1 MKRIIC
7 LLPCLL
13 LGLSLLAQ
21 PITPTAISGAPL
33 TLNTNSICGTSSP
46 SPELSQAILK
56 SIQTFEAQT
65 PSLRTTAE
73 PVYVAVKFHSVIS
86 STNAGNARNLTGQFI
101 SDLNAAFYSTGIQFF
116 QQGGVNLIEKGG
128 RFFNFNLEN
137 EESELCDNID
147 VGNAI
152 NVYLVNSFIGNPQV
166 KGYVRL
172 PTSANELIHP
182 SNNNYSLSEKRF
194 NRVFIAMNF
203 LNNGLQID
211 YNYFTRLTKYVLP
224 HEMGHYFGLLHTF
237 DKTYNQVNGGLYG
250 DCNRTGDLIC
260 DTPPTLMEG
269 INFTDA
275 SACNNPWNLL
285 DDGNILYPPY
295 NNLMSYSYGCGNVFT
310 PMQRE
315 RMRNWG
321 YYLRIKDSYT
331 NDNLETRYY
340 IDGYPHIGYKAT
352 SNNVCAGQK
361 VRFKLVHFGDWTTQ
375 ELRRLQVEI
384 SGPGVPRQMLVTTLI
399 DDYMV
404 EATIPV
410 GAQTGTH
417 DIRVTDPSPRVYYYQ
432 PIDKIQINQQP
443 PKPTFTG
450 LSAAYCQNDEAIVLT
465 ATPLGGTFTLDGNT
479 TSQLNPASLSAGSH
493 TVSYTVLGNGCTN
506 TIQQNVQVKASPRKP
521 TISLQT
527 DGLVSSA
534 PQGNQWYVDGTAL
547 FGQTSPKLTATQ
559 PGSIQVGVNVNGCT
573 ALSDAFVITGAHQE
587 PGSLAIIAY
596 PNPATE
602 SVWISGVSGLIHVKA
617 ISLSGIILDEMQYE
631 SQGRPIEFPIR
642 DSFGQQF
649 ILKVDSEG
657 RTWSKSIIIESNK
670 E

>member
-33 TLNTNSICGTSSP
+33 TLNTNSICGTNSP
-46 SPELSQAILK
+46 SPELSQAILN
-56 SIQTFEAQT
+56 SIQTFETQT

-73 PVYVAVKFHSVIS
+73 PVYIAVKFHSVIS

-116 QQGGVNLIEKGG
+116 QQGGTNTVEEGG
-128 RFFNFNLEN
+128 RFFDFKR
-137 EESELCDNID
+137 SDIPELCNSRD
-147 VGNAI
+147 VRNAI
-152 NVYLVNSFIGNPQV
+152 NIYLVNTIDGNPSTE
-166 KGYVRL
+166 GITFFGANSENRPH
-172 PTSANELIHP
+172 PTNST
-182 SNNNYSLSEKRF
+182 YSLSDRSL
-194 NRVFIAMNF
+194 NQIIIALNFIE
-203 LNNGLQID
+203 NGKYYEQE
-211 YNYFTRLTKYVLP
+211 RLTKSTKKSLP

-237 DKTYNQVNGGLYG
+237 EPIYNDGNGGLYG

-260 DTPPTLMEG
+260 DTQPTLIDG
-269 INFTDA
+269 GDFKNPSD
-275 SACNNPWNLL
+275 CNKPWNQLN
-285 DDGNILYPPY
+285 DGRILYPPY

-417 DIRVTDPSPRVYYYQ
+417 DIRVTDPSPRVSYYQ